1 MGTRNKPCTWRMP
14 SARPITAPPANTGS
28 QGDCVKDFDVMGA
41 FSVATDIPALQ
52 ACIWLECGPMAY

>member
-1 MGTRNKPCTWRMP
+1 MP